1 MDTLFMF
8 LIFGIFLVGFILG
21 LVVSY
26 IIYRVISKKNKEQF
40 DLSINQATGSLKES
54 FSDISLNTLSKTTD
68 HLLKLAS
75 EKLSS
80 ERELSAK
87 EMASQKQV
95 LETRIEGLNS
105 EIAKLTNLVN
115 TLENKRSSQI
125 GELKQAI
132 DTSHNQTMQLYSV
145 TNNLNQTLSSKQ
157 HRGQWGERMAE
168 DILVSSGLQE
178 GINFLR
184 QSSLSTGS
192 RPDFTFLFPN
202 NMKLNMDV
210 KFPFENYRRFI
221 EAEEN
226 EKNNYKQ
233 AFMKDVKAHIK
244 AVSGREYINPEE
256 NTLDCVLLFIP
267 NESIYSFIFQLDN
280 NIINEASSKN
290 VLLCSPSSLI
300 SILSVM
306 RQAAD
311 NFVIEKNAKI
321 LLKAM
326 AVFRKE
332 WGKYSDSLDKIGG
345 FIDKLSNE
353 YRELMVTR
361 TKKLDKSINELEQL
375 GRENELEYKEN

>member
-8 LIFGIFLVGFILG
+8 LIFGIFFVGFILG